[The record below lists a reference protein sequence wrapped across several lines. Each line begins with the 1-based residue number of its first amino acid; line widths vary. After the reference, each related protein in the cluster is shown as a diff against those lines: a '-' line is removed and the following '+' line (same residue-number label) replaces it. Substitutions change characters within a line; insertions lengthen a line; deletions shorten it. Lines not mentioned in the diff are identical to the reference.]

1 MTGQIDKSFLTDQI
15 YEREEII
22 SMLKNICAG
31 LVGAAL
37 LTSGVSSYVAAEP
50 TDHVPTFA
58 DMSVQIKEPTM
69 EEKAAAVAAGQA
81 AVAAQQP
88 QAEPEE
94 KAAVQAAPA
103 PAVENK
109 QEKTAPAETEKK
121 SLEKK
126 ISINLAARSLALFE
140 GNKKIRLYPIGPGK
154 ASTPTPVG
162 YYKIRSKDYNPTW
175 TDPSSGVSIP
185 SGPDCPL
192 GYRWMEIQGN
202 YGIHGTN
209 RPNSIGH
216 YVSNGCIRMHEKDVE
231 ALFDMVK
238 IGTPVEITY
247 NRVVVEKLDD
257 NTVVYYI
264 YPDGYGWQNL
274 SVEDVN
280 KWLAGY
286 GVANFVSNED
296 IEAKINASDGE
307 PTYVAKVY
315 PLYVNG
321 EKMKNKAVEQ
331 DGVMYLPAIDLA
343 DAAHV
348 NLGWD
353 STTQKLISTL
363 GTAPGVDK
371 KDVLYCKAEDA
382 KTLFKLGGTLDNNNY
397 VMKFVPVEKQEPAKV
412 DQDGKIDAT
421 QKIDHSAD
429 KSEVKNDAKAEVKTE
444 SKAEV
449 KAETKQSK
457 DKKTK

>member
-1 MTGQIDKSFLTDQI
+1 
-15 YEREEII
+15 
-22 SMLKNICAG
+22 MLKNICAG

-37 LTSGVSSYVAAEP
+37 LTGSMGTYEVVDAAAS
-50 TDHVPTFA
+50 VPTFA
-58 DMSVQIKEPTM
+58 DMSVQVKEP
-69 EEKAAAVAAGQA
+69 AVSAEPVKTESAVPAETVNQQPAQESAPQA
-81 AVAAQQP
+81 ASQNV
-88 QAEPEE
+88 
-94 KAAVQAAPA
+94 
-103 PAVENK
+103 PAVESK
-109 QEKTAPAETEKK
+109 PEVPAAQDPEKK
-121 SLEKK
+121 NQEMK

-140 GNKKIRLYPIGPGK
+140 GTEKIRLYPIGPGK

-162 YYKIRSKDYNPTW
+162 YYKIRSKDVNPTW
-175 TDPSSGVSIP
+175 TDPSSGQSIG

-209 RPNSIGH
+209 RPDSIGH

-231 ALFDMVK
+231 ALFDLVK

-247 NRVVVEKLDD
+247 NRVVVEKMAD

-264 YPDGYGWQNL
+264 YPDGYGWQKL
-274 SVEDVN
+274 STDDVN

-296 IEAKINASDGE
+296 IEEKINASDGE
-307 PTYVAKVY
+307 PTYIAKVY

-321 EKMKNKAVEQ
+321 VKMKNNAVEQ

-353 STTQKLISTL
+353 EKSQKLISTL
-363 GTAPGVDK
+363 GTAAGLDK
-371 KDVLYCKAEDA
+371 KDVLYCKAADTR
-382 KTLFKLGGTLDNNNY
+382 TLFNLAGAVEHTNF
-397 VMKFVPVEKQEPAKV
+397 VMKSVAAEKKVAPVQNQPVDIAKPVDHDAAPAV
-412 DQDGKIDAT
+412 N
-421 QKIDHSAD
+421 SALPD
-429 KSEVKNDAKAEVKTE
+429 KDNTTNNDT
-444 SKAEV
+444 
-449 KAETKQSK
+449 
-457 DKKTK
+457 DKTK

>member
-1 MTGQIDKSFLTDQI
+1 MTSQFDKSIDRSNFM
-15 YEREEII
+15 EREEISI
-22 SMLKNICAG
+22 MLKNICAG

-37 LTSGVSSYVAAEP
+37 LTSGISSYVAAEQA
-50 TDHVPTFA
+50 DHVPTFA

-69 EEKAAAVAAGQA
+69 EEKAAAIAAGQA
-81 AVAAQQP
+81 QVAAQQP
-88 QAEPEE
+88 KAEPEE
-94 KAAVQAAPA
+94 KAAQPAPA
-103 PAVENK
+103 PAAENK
-109 QEKTAPAETEKK
+109 QEKPAPVETEKQ
-121 SLEKK
+121 SQERK

-162 YYKIRSKDYNPTW
+162 YYKIESKDYNPTW
-175 TDPSSGVSIP
+175 TDPATGRSIP

-192 GYRWMEIQGN
+192 GYRWMQIRGN

-216 YVSNGCIRMHEKDVE
+216 YVSNGCIRLHEKDIE
-231 ALFDMVK
+231 ALFDLVK

-274 SVEDVN
+274 NVEDVN

-353 STTQKLISTL
+353 AAAQKLISTL

-371 KDVLYCKAEDA
+371 KDVLYCKAADA

-397 VMKFVPVEKQEPAKV
+397 VMKFVPVETQETVTTKT
-412 DQDGKIDAT
+412 DEKIDAT
-421 QKIDHSAD
+421 QKIDHSA
-429 KSEVKNDAKAEVKTE
+429 EQAEAKNDAKADVKKE

-449 KAETKQSK
+449 KGESKQAK
-457 DKKTK
+457 EEKTK